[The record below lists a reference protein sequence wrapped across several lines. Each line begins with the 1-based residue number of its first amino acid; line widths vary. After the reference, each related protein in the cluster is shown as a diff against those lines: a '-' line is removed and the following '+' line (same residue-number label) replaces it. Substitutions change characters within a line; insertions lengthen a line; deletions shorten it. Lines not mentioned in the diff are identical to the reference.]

1 MSIKSFKN
9 GIVTILQKGGRML
22 KSEETIDDML
32 FRLQEMGLQ
41 INELKKR
48 NIDTIKLSTYEALLN
63 YTISL
68 IRNQINA
75 HELMEKVLLKK

>member
-1 MSIKSFKN
+1 
-9 GIVTILQKGGRML
+9 ML

>member
-1 MSIKSFKN
+1 MSIKSIKN
-9 GIVTILQKGGRML
+9 YIVIILRRGGNMQ
-22 KSEETIDDML
+22 ETIDDML

-48 NIDTIKLSTYEALLN
+48 NVDVVKLSAYEALLN
-63 YTISL
+63 FSISL

-75 HELMEKVLLKK
+75 LDRMEEILKQ